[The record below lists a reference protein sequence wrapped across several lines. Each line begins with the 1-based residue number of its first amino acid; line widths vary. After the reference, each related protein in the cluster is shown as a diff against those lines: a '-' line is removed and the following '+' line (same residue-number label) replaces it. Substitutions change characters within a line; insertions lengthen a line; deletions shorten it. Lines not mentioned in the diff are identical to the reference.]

1 MNKKFLALLLAV
13 LMVCTVLASCGST
26 SEKKKTANT
35 SGSTSAEGTEGNDF
49 AEIDSYM
56 NSLAADYNFDGK
68 TFTIIGTGE
77 QIISEKPELTGNL
90 ENDALY
96 KRQSDIE
103 DQFGLTIEFVES
115 TADDESYP
123 TTGAETAD
131 RVNTDVMSN
140 MGAYDLIQGNLMTCG
155 QVMLNNGSLTPVG
168 EIDPIDLSNSWW
180 LNDIE
185 DQFNI
190 GDQLYFLTGKIVP
203 VFYHEASCLLFNKEV
218 AENFEIPDLY
228 ELVESGDWTFDK
240 MVEVASVIDS
250 NSGIYRIQIG
260 GAGGGLAYYY
270 GAGYT
275 VAQRND
281 DGSIYVADSL
291 SSSAV
296 DYIDKLA
303 NVFGDSTTMNS
314 KLHTTSTDF
323 ADVYGYEEEKYAFFE
338 NKVLF
343 STAAMGTVGDY
354 RTEDVEFGILP
365 MPKADTTQK
374 DYISLAS
381 AWVTAG
387 VYISKVAKDVEM
399 SATVA
404 EAMACLAEK
413 YLEPAYYEK
422 ALQGRGTY
430 DSESKDM
437 LDIIYG
443 TKVIDLADTYQWGNL
458 VDIINDGV
466 LAVKSDYVSGYSS
479 ASKLANLN
487 IQKLEKK
494 VASSVK

>member
-1 MNKKFLALLLAV
+1 
-13 LMVCTVLASCGST
+13 MVCATLASCGGSAKKNNGSST
-26 SEKKKTANT
+26 TA
-35 SGSTSAEGTEGNDF
+35 SGSTNADESGDY
-49 AEIDSYM
+49 AEIDSYI
-56 NSLAADYNFDGK
+56 NELAANYNFDGK

-77 QIISEKPELTGNL
+77 QIISEDPELTGNL

-103 DQFGLTIEFVES
+103 DKFGLTIEFIES
-115 TADDESYP
+115 TAEDDNYP

-140 MGAYDLIQGNLMTCG
+140 MGAYDLIQGNIMTCG

-168 EIDPIDLSNSWW
+168 EVDPIDLSQSWW

-185 DQFNI
+185 NQFNI
-190 GDQLYFLTGKIVP
+190 GGQLYFLTGKIVP

-218 AENFEIPDLY
+218 ADNFDIPDLY
-228 ELVESGDWTFDK
+228 ALVEEGNWTFDK
-240 MVEVASVIDS
+240 MVEVASVIDA
-250 NSGIYRIQIG
+250 NSGIYRINIG

-275 VAQRND
+275 VAQRAD
-281 DGSIYVADSL
+281 DGSIYIEDSL
-291 SSSAV
+291 TNAQV

-303 NVFGDSTTMNS
+303 NVFGDSTTMNT
-314 KLHTTSTDF
+314 KLHTIQTDF
-323 ADVYGYEEEKYAFFE
+323 ADVYGFEEDKYAFFDD
-338 NKVLF
+338 KVLF
-343 STAAMGTVGDY
+343 STAAMGTVSEY
-354 RTEDVEFGILP
+354 RTEDVEFGVLP
-365 MPKADTTQK
+365 MPKADASQS

-381 AWVTAG
+381 AWMTAG
-387 VYISKVAKDVEM
+387 VYISKVAQDVEM

-404 EAMACLAEK
+404 EAMAALSEK

-422 ALQGRGTY
+422 ALQGRSTY

-437 LDIIYG
+437 LDIIYK
-443 TKVIDLADTYQWGNL
+443 TKVIDLADTYQWGSL

-479 ASKLANLN
+479 ATRFANST

-494 VASSVK
+494 IAASVK